1 MLKQFIEQLSAAI
14 APAQPGDRG
23 NEDRDLA
30 LRKATAVLMVDV
42 AIADREF
49 DARELERILEL
60 VGLHFDLD
68 GEDARS
74 LVSTAETMAKDMVSL
89 YEFTQ
94 LLHQNL
100 NEPEKVKLIDMLWQ
114 VAYADGDLDKHEDS
128 LVLKIGDLLHVNRAR
143 VMRSKDDAR
152 RQTGGDS

>member
-1 MLKQFIEQLSAAI
+1 MLKQFIEQLSAAMSSVH
-14 APAQPGDRG
+14 ASDDGSE
-23 NEDRDLA
+23 NRDLA

-49 DARELERILEL
+49 DDRELERILKL

-68 GEDARS
+68 SEEARD
-74 LVSTAETMAKDMVSL
+74 LVTTAEDVAKDMVSL
-89 YEFTQ
+89 YDFTQ

-100 NEPEKVKLIDMLWQ
+100 DDTEKAQIVAMLWQ

-128 LVLKIGDLLHVNRAR
+128 LILKIGDLLHVNRAR
-143 VMRSKDDAR
+143 VMRAKDDAR
-152 RQTGGDS
+152 RQTASD

>member
-1 MLKQFIEQLSAAI
+1 MLKQFIEQISAAI
-14 APAQPGDRG
+14 APAQSGDG
-23 NEDRDLA
+23 GGEDRELA

-49 DARELERILEL
+49 DARELQRILDL

-68 GEDARS
+68 SEDARS
-74 LVSTAETMAKDMVSL
+74 LVTTAETVAKNMVSL
-89 YEFTQ
+89 YEFTE

-100 NEPEKVKLIDMLWQ
+100 NETEKVKIIDMLWQ

-128 LVLKIGDLLHVNRAR
+128 LILKISDLLHVNRAR
-143 VMRSKDDAR
+143 VMRAKDDAR
-152 RQTGGDS
+152 HQKERDG